1 MTKYREILRLKH
13 LGFSE
18 RNIAR
23 TAGVSRNTV
32 KRVVEAA
39 NAARIDWTHAE
50 SMDDATIEKA
60 LFPDRKPAQPS
71 HSIDFEYI
79 RKELLRNGVT
89 KKLLWTE
96 YCESCRLC
104 NREPLMY
111 SQFCHYIQQEEQKR
125 RATMRIPRRPAETV
139 EVDWAGDPAHVID
152 PDTGEPMDAH
162 LFVATLPYSQYTYV
176 EAFTDEKTRNW
187 IRAHVHMYDYFGGV
201 TTMLVPDNCTT
212 AVNHSR
218 SDRYTAQLNR
228 TYGEMAEHYG
238 TAVIPARVRHPKDK
252 ASVEGNVGK
261 ISSWITAALRD
272 EEFFSLAELNEAI
285 RERLETFN
293 ARQFQKKECS
303 RRELFESEERPLLKP
318 LPATPFE
325 VAEWKTSTVQFN
337 YHIALDGMYY
347 SVPYQYIKKQVESR
361 LTDTAVEVFYGHERI
376 ASHARLRGRP
386 GQYSTVKAHMPE
398 GHREYLEWDGD
409 RFRRWASGIGEKTAA
424 VIDALLRAG
433 SVELQSYRA
442 CMGVLKLGK
451 RHGEAML
458 EWACG
463 KALGFT
469 SRPSYKNI
477 RDILQYG
484 KGKSASPP
492 PTEARRPARGITRGA
507 RNYGGER

>member
-50 SMDDATIEKA
+50 SMEDATIEKA

-71 HSIDFEYI
+71 HTIDFD
-79 RKELLRNGVT
+79 
-89 KKLLWTE
+89 
-96 YCESCRLC
+96 
-104 NREPLMY
+104 PLMY

-125 RATMRIPRRPAETV
+125 RATMHIPRRPAETV

-152 PDTGEPMDAH
+152 PDTGELMDAH

-176 EAFTDEKTRNW
+176 EAFTDEKTKNW
-187 IRAHVHMYDYFGGV
+187 IRAHVHMYEYFGGV

-218 SDRYTAQLNR
+218 SDWYTAQLNR

-238 TAVIPARVRHPKDK
+238 TAVVPARVRHPKDK

-285 RERLETFN
+285 WDRLETFN

-303 RRELFESEERPLLKP
+303 RRDIFESEERPLLKP

-398 GHREYLEWDGD
+398 DHREYLEWDGE

-424 VIDALLRAG
+424 VIDALLGAG
-433 SVELQSYRA
+433 PAEQQSYRA

-484 KGKSASPP
+484 KGKSASPS
-492 PTEARRPARGITRGA
+492 TEARLPARGITRGA